1 MTAGASE
8 TGNASDQAAAS
19 AAPAQEN
26 AANVSQRF
34 HIWLQTRWFWILFR
48 LQRPTSYPQVV
59 LLFVYAYVL
68 AFVAKWAAVWAVLA
82 ILAPDWLL
90 PSDAAMTTIAQ
101 VLPALM
107 VSVFVFILGSFFVV
121 TQLATSIHSNRASL
135 LLLRDSRV
143 QQAVARPL
151 VISLFTLVLVLLSP
165 QNTDQVVAA
174 LALVLV
180 VATAFTLLNA
190 ATLLPYLITAVTA
203 PRNFA
208 LYVLEDVETIL
219 LAGSTGDVV
228 YRVGA
233 LGEML
238 KRGVKSGDMLQLK
251 QAVGG
256 LEGFHAIY
264 LEAVKQNPDAR
275 VHRYDEAE
283 VEGWLGEE
291 MAGVLVSAAQEAL
304 NQDIDNQESNR
315 MAHSL
320 AGFGMRSAQA
330 GHAEEFNH
338 AADGLASMAVCTQ
351 QMKAPGLV
359 NAYTEPVYGLACLV
373 RDGTE
378 HLGRAEGARALALW
392 GLAIAYA
399 IQHLG
404 ANIDG
409 IPGHTHWEKSLR
421 AFPDDSPWEEAH
433 DYIQTEEFQGPWAN
447 QLGAI
452 RAVFGPVDESP
463 QEEDLEL
470 PEDEEVDGVT
480 GAEDGPQVMFPGGAL
495 AVHQWLLIAKQQH
508 SELHDGELAA

>member
-1 MTAGASE
+1 
-8 TGNASDQAAAS
+8 
-19 AAPAQEN
+19 
-26 AANVSQRF
+26 
-34 HIWLQTRWFWILFR
+34 
-48 LQRPTSYPQVV
+48 
-59 LLFVYAYVL
+59 
-68 AFVAKWAAVWAVLA
+68 
-82 ILAPDWLL
+82 
-90 PSDAAMTTIAQ
+90 
-101 VLPALM
+101 
-107 VSVFVFILGSFFVV
+107 
-121 TQLATSIHSNRASL
+121 
-135 LLLRDSRV
+135 
-143 QQAVARPL
+143 
-151 VISLFTLVLVLLSP
+151 
-165 QNTDQVVAA
+165 
-174 LALVLV
+174 VLV

-251 QAVGG
+251 AVGG

-264 LEAVKQNPDAR
+264 LEAVKQNPNAR

-320 AGFGMRSAQA
+320 AGFGLRSARA

-378 HLGRAEGARALALW
+378 HLGREAGARALALW

-404 ANIDG
+404 TNIDG
-409 IPGHTHWEKSLR
+409 VPGHTHWPTSLQ

-433 DYIQTEEFQGPWAN
+433 DYIQTDDFQGRWAN

-452 RAVFGPVDESP
+452 RAVFGPVAES
-463 QEEDLEL
+463 QQGEELEL
-470 PEDEEVDGVT
+470 PEEDQEEERVD

-495 AVHQWLLIAKQQH
+495 AVHHWLLIAMQQH
-508 SELHDGELAA
+508 AELDDGELAA